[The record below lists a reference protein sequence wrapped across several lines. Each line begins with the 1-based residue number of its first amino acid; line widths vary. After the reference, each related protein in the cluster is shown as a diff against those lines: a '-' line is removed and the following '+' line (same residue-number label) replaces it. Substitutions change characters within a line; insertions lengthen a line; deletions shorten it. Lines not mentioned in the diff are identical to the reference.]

1 MFAAIGPEARHM
13 LASMRLQLAAPTG
26 HPDFLDFPWSVPLE
40 EWSHE
45 RLVEVSRGIS
55 RHVVRF
61 VSYGDALYAFKEL
74 PERLARR
81 EYALLR
87 RVAEESMPVVEAVGV
102 VSGRRD
108 PDGGELDAI
117 LITRHLEFALP
128 YRLLFTGR
136 SIPDLRNSLLDA
148 LAQLLAR
155 LHLIGFFWGDCS
167 LSNALFRRDAGA
179 LAAYLVDAETAE
191 MHPHLSDGQREHDV
205 TIAEENIAGE
215 LMDVDAEVGLPEGL
229 DPLATAE
236 EIRSRYGQLWS
247 ELTKEEIFSLDERY
261 RIDGRMRR
269 LHELGYDVEEVELE
283 SVEDG
288 YRLKLHPLVVEPGHH
303 RRRLFG
309 LTGLDVQENQARR
322 LLNDLDGFRCHLNQ
336 AEERTLPESVVAYR
350 WLSEAF
356 EPAIEAVPAEVRT
369 KLDPAELYHELLE
382 HRWFLSE
389 SAGRDVGI
397 EDVVESY
404 VENVLRPAPDERTVL
419 PAPSS

>member
-1 MFAAIGPEARHM
+1 MK
-13 LASMRLQLAAPTG
+13 LQLATPTG
-26 HPDFLDFPWSVPLE
+26 HPDLFDLPWSVPLAR
-40 EWSHE
+40 WRDE

-61 VSYGDALYAFKEL
+61 VSYGDAVYAFKEL
-74 PERLARR
+74 PERTARR
-81 EYALLR
+81 EYGLLR
-87 RVAEESMPVVEAVGV
+87 RLADESMPVVEAVGV
-102 VSGRRD
+102 VSGRRGRTGD
-108 PDGGELDAI
+108 PLDAI
-117 LITRHLEFALP
+117 LITRHLDFALP

-148 LAQLLAR
+148 LAQLLTR

-191 MHPHLSDGQREHDV
+191 MHPHLSDGQREHDLS
-205 TIAEENIAGE
+205 IAEENIAGE

-236 EIRSRYGQLWS
+236 EIRSRYDQLWS
-247 ELTKEEIFSLDERY
+247 ELTREEVFSLGERY
-261 RIDGRMRR
+261 RIDGRLRR
-269 LHELGYDVEEVELE
+269 LHDLGYDVEEVELE

-288 YRLKLHPLVVEPGHH
+288 YRLKLNTLVVEPGHH

-322 LLNDLDGFRCHLNQ
+322 LLDDLDGFRCHLTQ
-336 AEERTLPESVVAYR
+336 VEERTLAESVVAYR

-356 EPAIEAVPAEVRT
+356 EPAIEAVPEEVRT

-389 SAGRDVGI
+389 AAGRDVGM
-397 EDVVESY
+397 EETAVSY
-404 VENVLRPAPDERTVL
+404 VETVLRTAPDERTVL
-419 PAPSS
+419 PAPSF